1 MANDLGASKTQIGV
15 IFSVGSIGGAV
26 AAPLVGKISDRVGSK
41 SILLIS
47 MNLFF
52 IVFLLYSL
60 NQTLIGMYIIQAIE
74 GVAWATLGVSGVA
87 LITDSVPL
95 ERKGEAI
102 GVYNMTWYFGWIIGP
117 GLGGFLADIIGFRQT
132 FILCAILILI
142 GTLVT
147 IKVLKKYK

>member
-1 MANDLGASKTQIGV
+1 MTRWNIYLICASLFPLTICSGIIYSILSLFMANDLGASKTQIGV

-74 GVAWATLGVSGVA
+74 GVA
-87 LITDSVPL
+87 
-95 ERKGEAI
+95 
-102 GVYNMTWYFGWIIGP
+102 
-117 GLGGFLADIIGFRQT
+117 
-132 FILCAILILI
+132 
-142 GTLVT
+142 
-147 IKVLKKYK
+147 